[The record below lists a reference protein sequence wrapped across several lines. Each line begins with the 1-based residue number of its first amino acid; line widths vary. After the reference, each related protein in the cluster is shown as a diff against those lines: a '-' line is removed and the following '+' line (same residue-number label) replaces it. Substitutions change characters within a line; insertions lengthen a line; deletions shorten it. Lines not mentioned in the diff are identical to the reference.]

1 MVKILIDRRDFQSEI
16 LNIIA
21 DEERLKNV
29 FASMAK
35 QSDDF
40 KQGFIQGL
48 CWASLLTSQ
57 MHEYVLGADN

>member
-1 MVKILIDRRDFQSEI
+1 MVKILIDRGQFQSEI

-21 DEERLKNV
+21 DEKFKDVL
-29 FASMAK
+29 ACMTK

-57 MHEYVLGADN
+57 LHEYVLRVDD